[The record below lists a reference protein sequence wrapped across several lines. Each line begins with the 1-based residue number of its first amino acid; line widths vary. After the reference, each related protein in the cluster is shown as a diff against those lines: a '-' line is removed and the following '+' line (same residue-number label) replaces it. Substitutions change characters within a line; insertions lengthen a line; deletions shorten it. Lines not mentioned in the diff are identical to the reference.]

1 MKRLLLLIPLL
12 FLCSCGNNTVSGTMV
27 KDNSGQDIKVNVDI
41 YELGY
46 TKDDNGYVYLATIDY
61 LHNAKLQLYKYK
73 DGKETIIAKEWEFGK
88 YNVIYENWNIDYL
101 YDYGSFAI
109 YRPHGLK

>member
-1 MKRLLLLIPLL
+1 MKRLLLIPLL
-12 FLCSCGNNTVSGTMV
+12 FLCSCNVNSISSNTN
-27 KDNSGQDIKVNVDI
+27 KYEI

-46 TKDDNGYVYLATIDY
+46 TTDDNGYVYLATINYQD
-61 LHNAKLQLYKYK
+61 NAKLKLYKYK
-73 DGKETIIAKEWEFGK
+73 EGKDSVVVKEWEFGK
-88 YNVIYENWNIDYL
+88 YNVIYEQWNIDYL

>member
-1 MKRLLLLIPLL
+1 MKRLLLIPLL
-12 FLCSCGNNTVSGTMV
+12 FLCSCNVNGNNSSINKYEV
-27 KDNSGQDIKVNVDI
+27 

-46 TKDDNGYVYLATIDY
+46 TTDDNGYVYLATINYQD
-61 LHNAKLQLYKYK
+61 NAKLQLYKYK
-73 DGKETIIAKEWEFGK
+73 EDKDSIIVKEWEFGK
-88 YNVIYENWNIDYL
+88 YNVIYEQWNIDYL

>member
-1 MKRLLLLIPLL
+1 MKRLLLIPLL
-12 FLCSCGNNTVSGTMV
+12 FLCSCAFDLKENTQIGVNNQENTY
-27 KDNSGQDIKVNVDI
+27 KV

-46 TKDDNGYVYLATIDY
+46 TTDDYGYVYLATINY
-61 LHNAKLQLYKYK
+61 LDNAKLQLYKYK
-73 DGKETIIAKEWEFGK
+73 DKDSVVVKEWEFGK
-88 YNVIYENWNIDYL
+88 YNVIYEQWNKDYL